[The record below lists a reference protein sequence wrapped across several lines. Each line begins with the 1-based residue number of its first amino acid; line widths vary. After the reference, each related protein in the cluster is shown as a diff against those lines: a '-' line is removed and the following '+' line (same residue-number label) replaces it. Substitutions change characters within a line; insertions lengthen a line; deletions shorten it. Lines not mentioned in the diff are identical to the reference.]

1 MLHLFFAVG
10 FSAVPLTLF
19 VPPVRNFNLF
29 VASME
34 ELWRE
39 SSLHTVR
46 MYPRLRQVSD
56 QIYTLEKDID
66 MIETYED
73 TETDAKTQ
81 TQVLDFINEMGWLL
95 HRSPGGLTPLH
106 IASGKDESVTDALTD
121 DPQMG

>member
-46 MYPRLRQVSD
+46 MYPRLRYAWSR
-56 QIYTLEKDID
+56 
-66 MIETYED
+66 
-73 TETDAKTQ
+73 
-81 TQVLDFINEMGWLL
+81 VLDCLL
-95 HRSPGGLTPLH
+95 CNSSTR
-106 IASGKDESVTDALTD
+106 
-121 DPQMG
+121 